1 MVTAKGGTKLAED
14 GLKLGRDKQGGHG
27 EAVGYALGHSDEV
40 GTNTQ
45 VLMGEKLTATAIA
58 ALYLIT
64 DEHRVGGVAELAQ
77 PLHKLRTG
85 HANTSHALD
94 TLDDDGAH
102 IALLN
107 LTAPRLQVVEGQIG
121 NMVVG
126 IDRGN
131 NLGVGGGLYC
141 QGSATVESPL
151 KGENTGAAVME
162 RGEFEGILVG
172 LSTGVDEEKLIVFIT
187 AGLAQTAGKLLL
199 QGIDDGVAIEAKLAK
214 LRGHSLD
221 IMGMAVAHAY
231 HGMATVEVEVLTA
244 IGVPHAASLAVV
256 DGYVEKRIYIEEK
269 HLLRFD
275 NFTISQ
281 IDDFTTKRQR
291 P

>member
-1 MVTAKGGTKLAED
+1 MVAAKGGTKLAED
-14 GLKLGRDKQGGHG
+14 RLELGRDKQGGHG
-27 EAVGYALGHSDEV
+27 EAVGYALGHGDDV
-40 GTNTQ
+40 GTD
-45 VLMGEKLTATAIA
+45 VEPLVGKELAAAAIA
-58 ALYLIT
+58 ALYLIA

-102 IALLN
+102 ITLLY

-121 NMVVG
+121 DMMVG

-141 QGSATVESPL
+141 QGSAAVESPL

-162 RGEFEGILVG
+162 GGELEGILVSLG
-172 LSTGVDEEKLIVFIT
+172 TGVDEEKLIVFIT
-187 AGLAQTAGKLLL
+187 AGLTQAVGKLLL
-199 QGIDDGVAIEAKLAK
+199 QGIDDGVAIEAKLAN
-214 LRGHSLD
+214 LRGYSLD
-221 IMGMAVAHAY
+221 IMGMAVAYAY

-256 DGYVEKRIYIEEK
+256 DGYVE
-269 HLLRFD
+269 
-275 NFTISQ
+275 
-281 IDDFTTKRQR
+281 
-291 P
+291 

>member
-1 MVTAKGGTKLAED
+1 MVAAKGGTKLTENR
-14 GLKLGRDKQGGHG
+14 LELGRDKQGGHG

-64 DEHRVGGVAELAQ
+64 YEHRIGGVAELAQ
-77 PLHKLRTG
+77 PLHKLRRG
-85 HANTSHALD
+85 HAD
-94 TLDDDGAH
+94 TAHSLYALDDDSAH
-102 IALLN
+102 ITLLY
-107 LTAPRLQVVEGQIG
+107 LTAPRLQVVEGQIS

-141 QGSATVESPL
+141 QGSAAVEGPL
-151 KGENTGAAVME
+151 KGEDTGAAIME
-162 RGEFEGILVG
+162 GGELESILIG
-172 LSTGVDEEKLIVFIT
+172 LGTGVDEEKLIVFIT
-187 AGLAQTAGKLLL
+187 AGLTQAVGKLLL
-199 QGIDDGVAIEAKLAK
+199 QGIDDGVTIEAKLAK
-214 LRGHSLD
+214 LCGHSLN

-256 DGYVEKRIYIEEK
+256 DGYVE
-269 HLLRFD
+269 
-275 NFTISQ
+275 
-281 IDDFTTKRQR
+281 
-291 P
+291 